1 MPGKSKTKYIQS
13 LGEKKF
19 REKEGVFVAEG
30 PKIVKE
36 LLKAEFEL
44 HEIYALREWL
54 DENNKF
60 IKSGETFEITEV
72 ELKGIS
78 FMTTPQSVLALV
90 KMPVTN
96 AFVTNG
102 KIILALDGIQDP
114 GNLGTIIRTADWFG
128 VQHIICSKDCA
139 DVYNPK
145 VVQATMGSIARVN
158 VIYTDLYSWLQK
170 EKYSSIY
177 AAVLQGKDLKKIKIK
192 TGIILIG
199 NESKGIRPEI
209 LGLANEKIT
218 IPGIGKAESLNAA
231 VATGIILSH
240 CDFES

>member
-1 MPGKSKTKYIQS
+1 MLVKSKIKYIQS

-19 REKEGVFVAEG
+19 REKEGLFVAEG

-36 LLKAEFEL
+36 LLKAEFEV

-60 IKSGETFEITEV
+60 IKSGETFEITEA
-72 ELKGIS
+72 ELKAIS

-96 AFVTNG
+96 TFVTKG
-102 KIILALDGIQDP
+102 KLILALDGIQDP

-128 VQHIICSKDCA
+128 MQHIICSKDCA

-158 VIYTDLYSWLQK
+158 VIYTDLYPWLQK
-170 EKYSSIY
+170 EKDSSIY
-177 AAVLQGKDLKKIKIK
+177 AAVLQGKDLKKIEIK

-199 NESKGIRPEI
+199 NESKGIRSEI

-240 CDFES
+240 CIFE

>member
-13 LGEKKF
+13 LGQKKF
-19 REKEGVFVAEG
+19 REQEGVFVAEG
-30 PKIVKE
+30 PKLVKE
-36 LLKAEFEL
+36 LLQHEAGVQ
-44 HEIYALREWL
+44 EIYALREWL
-54 DENNKF
+54 DENKKF
-60 IKSGETFEITEV
+60 TNRIKTIEITET

-90 KMPVTN
+90 KMPAINTIVTR
-96 AFVTNG
+96 G
-102 KIILALDGIQDP
+102 KIILALDTIQDP

-128 VQHIICSKDCA
+128 VQHLICSKDCA

-158 VIYTDLYSWLQK
+158 VIYSDISSWLQR
-170 EKYSSIY
+170 EKGRRIY
-177 AAVLQGKDLKKIKIK
+177 AAVLRGKDLRKIKIRE
-192 TGIILIG
+192 GIIIIG
-199 NESKGIRPEI
+199 NESKGIHSEI

-218 IPGIGKAESLNAA
+218 IPAIGKAESLNAA

-240 CDFES
+240 CIYKS

>member
-36 LLKAEFEL
+36 LLKAEFEV

-128 VQHIICSKDCA
+128 MQHIICSKDCA

-177 AAVLQGKDLKKIKIK
+177 DG
-192 TGIILIG
+192 
-199 NESKGIRPEI
+199 
-209 LGLANEKIT
+209 GL
-218 IPGIGKAESLNAA
+218 
-231 VATGIILSH
+231 LS
-240 CDFES
+240 

>member
-30 PKIVKE
+30 PKLVKE
-36 LLKAEFEL
+36 LLKAEFEV
-44 HEIYALREWL
+44 HEIYALRKWL

-60 IKSGETFEITEV
+60 IKSEVTFEITEA

-78 FMTTPQSVLALV
+78 FMTKPQSVLALV

-96 AFVTNG
+96 TFVTKG
-102 KIILALDGIQDP
+102 KIILALDAIQDP

-128 VQHIICSKDCA
+128 VQHIICSKDCV

-158 VIYTDLYSWLQK
+158 VIYTDLYSRLQK
-170 EKYSSIY
+170 EKDSRIY
-177 AAVLQGKDLKKIKIK
+177 AAVLLGKDLRKVKIKA
-192 TGIILIG
+192 GIILIG

-231 VATGIILSH
+231 VAAGIILSH
-240 CDFES
+240 CELES

>member
-1 MPGKSKTKYIQS
+1 MPVKSKTKYIQS

-30 PKIVKE
+30 PKLVKE
-36 LLKAEFEL
+36 LLMAGVGVY
-44 HEIYALREWL
+44 EIYAVKEWM
-54 DENNKF
+54 DENKKF
-60 IKSGETFEITEV
+60 IKSIDTIEITKA

-90 KMPVTN
+90 RMPSTNTIVTK
-96 AFVTNG
+96 G
-102 KIILALDGIQDP
+102 KIILALDAIQDP

-128 VQHIICSKDCA
+128 VQHIICSEDCA

-158 VIYTDLYSWLQK
+158 VIYTDLYLWLQK
-170 EKYSSIY
+170 EKGITIY
-177 AAVLQGKDLKKIKIK
+177 AALLRGKDLKKIKIK
-192 TGIILIG
+192 AGVILIG

-218 IPGIGKAESLNAA
+218 IPGIGKTESLNAA

-240 CDFES
+240 CIFE

>member
-36 LLKAEFEL
+36 LLKAEFEV
-44 HEIYALREWL
+44 HEIYALRKWL

-60 IKSGETFEITEV
+60 IKSGETFEITEAG
-72 ELKGIS
+72 LKGIS

-90 KMPVTN
+90 KMPATN
-96 AFVTNG
+96 TFVTNG
-102 KIILALDGIQDP
+102 KVILALDGIQDP

-170 EKYSSIY
+170 EKDSSIY
-177 AAVLQGKDLKKIKIK
+177 AAVLKGKDLKKIKIK

-209 LGLANEKIT
+209 LSLANENIT
-218 IPGIGKAESLNAA
+218 IPGFGQAESLNAA

-240 CDFES
+240 CIFE

>member
-1 MPGKSKTKYIQS
+1 MLVKSKTKYIQS

-30 PKIVKE
+30 PKLVKE
-36 LLKAEFEL
+36 LLKAEVGVY
-44 HEIYALREWL
+44 EIYAVKEWL
-54 DENNKF
+54 DENKKF
-60 IKSGETFEITEV
+60 IKSIDTIEITKA

-90 KMPVTN
+90 RMPSANTIVTE
-96 AFVTNG
+96 G
-102 KIILALDGIQDP
+102 KIILALDAIQDP

-128 VQHIICSKDCA
+128 VQHIICSEDCA

-158 VIYTDLYSWLQK
+158 VIYTDLYLWLQK
-170 EKYSSIY
+170 EKGIRIY
-177 AAVLQGKDLKKIKIK
+177 AAVLRGKDLKKIKIK
-192 TGIILIG
+192 AGVILIG

-231 VATGIILSH
+231 VATGIVLSH
-240 CDFES
+240 CEFES